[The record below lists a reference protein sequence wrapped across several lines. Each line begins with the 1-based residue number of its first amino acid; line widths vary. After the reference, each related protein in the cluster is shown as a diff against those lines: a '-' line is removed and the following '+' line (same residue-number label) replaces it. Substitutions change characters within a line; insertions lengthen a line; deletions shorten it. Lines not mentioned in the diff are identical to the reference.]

1 MRKIPAIIL
10 AALLCSL
17 SLGAWAAEKAAPP
30 AAAAA
35 QTQEAPDKEQNI
47 LTDPTEKITV
57 SEMQRRLEEEQG
69 DILYLNNDEE
79 VLVYRGLV
87 KDKGLRK
94 RIAAAAPNG
103 TLLRLYTNN
112 KDTFKQMYKRLQS
125 YEGGSSELGKYKVI
139 TDKEL
144 DKTLANGVTV
154 HRFWFMKV
162 QKEQTR
168 TIGIP
173 IGIGIGWG
181 GHHHHHGPWFGVGP
195 WW

>member
-1 MRKIPAIIL
+1 MRKLMAVIL
-10 AALLCSL
+10 AALLCGLSL
-17 SLGAWAAEKAAPP
+17 SAWAAEEAAATAP
-30 AAAAA
+30 AAA
-35 QTQEAPDKEQNI
+35 QTEAADSAKNI
-47 LTDPTEKITV
+47 LTDPIEKITV
-57 SEMQRRLEEEQG
+57 EEMQRRLASEQG
-69 DILYLNNDEE
+69 DILYLNSDEE
-79 VLVYRGLV
+79 VFVYCGIT

-112 KDTFKQMYKRLQS
+112 KDTFRQMYKRLQS
-125 YEGGSSELGKYKVI
+125 YQGGSSVLGKYKVI
-139 TDKEL
+139 TDREL
-144 DKTLANGVTV
+144 DKTLENGVTV
-154 HRFWFMKV
+154 YRFWFMKV

-181 GHHHHHGPWFGVGP
+181 GHYHHGPWFGLGP